1 MSCSTKF
8 EWNNLLLGVTLSNNN
23 PNKSENIR
31 CSDTRSIFKM
41 DFDRVCRSSSFRRL
55 QDKAQVFP
63 LKRGD
68 YLRTRLTHS
77 IEVMAIAESLGDYAI
92 QIILSKEGKDADNIE
107 NLHEIPT
114 ILRTASLLHD
124 LGNPPFGHIS
134 EDLIRTWFQ
143 NNRDNIRCNKGFGD
157 KSSCPFKEYLLKNKI
172 SDKKIGLFSDSYIS
186 DFLKFDGN
194 AQVLRIATHLHNTGM
209 GNTGMNLSLPVLAT
223 IIKYPESADNDQHQ
237 KVGFFKS
244 EEDVYREIQ
253 DKLKL
258 NNRRHPLVYLL
269 EASDDIAYLISDLE
283 DAVQKDLLTSEDIGN
298 ELYSVLSDEF
308 WKYMNLGINKKF
320 MSKMNE
326 AYYLAQELESIVKS
340 EIDENKRLNCR
351 AKIPVNIW
359 KVIFNK
365 FFEYVIG
372 MKDKSEDLSNL
383 LFLFEAIDKYNKFIE
398 SNSKSKRDSESI
410 RKILL
415 HYRGMLIEGA
425 KTGFEKEYSK
435 IMNGE
440 LGDTN
445 LIEIGPCAK
454 LTAVLRIILNK
465 YLYYCPEII
474 ETKIRVCKIIP
485 SMLDHFSNC
494 MLHGELDV
502 RKDTVEYIS
511 YLLVSSNFRDVEE
524 SSLNKFKRDISKGV
538 TMKPEDICGG
548 CIYRK
553 LQLILDFI
561 SGMTDS
567 YATEIYENITAMH

>member
-107 NLHEIPT
+107 NLYEIPT

-143 NNRDNIRCNKGFGD
+143 NNRDNIHCNKGFGD
-157 KSSCPFKEYLLKNKI
+157 KSSCPFKEYLLKNDR

-340 EIDENKRLNCR
+340 EMGENYVFNCR
-351 AKIPVNIW
+351 YKISVNIW

-365 FFEYVIG
+365 FFRYVNSLG
-372 MKDKSEDLSNL
+372 NKSDSLSDL
-383 LFLFEAIDKYNKFIE
+383 LFLFEAIDIYNKFIV